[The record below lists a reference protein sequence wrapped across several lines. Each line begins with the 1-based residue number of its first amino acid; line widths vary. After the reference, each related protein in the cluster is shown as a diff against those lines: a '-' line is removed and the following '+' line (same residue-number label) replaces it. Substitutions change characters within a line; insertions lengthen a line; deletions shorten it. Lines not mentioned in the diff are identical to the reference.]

1 MKILFYLLVSG
12 VLLGVQAP
20 KNVTMNG
27 TYNVSYNFFKTERE
41 TVEVANIEISRPITL
56 AQYKRF
62 LETKGKDE
70 QANFQPD
77 FRVLKSKYSSEYSFP
92 TIKWN
97 NYFHSGKFD
106 NYPVL
111 GVTWE
116 NAMNYCEWLN
126 KNSNGDYE
134 YRLPIPK
141 ELLVYFQHFE
151 KKQILT
157 HRSEWTINAYNES
170 FGSILEPFRYD
181 AIETDSP
188 ASKRKTIVYTEKT
201 NTFIRYNYQNCSD
214 EFTSFRIVKALKNT
228 SNENTLFRTPISF

>member
-12 VLLGVQAP
+12 VLLGAQAP
-20 KNVTMNG
+20 KNVIMNG
-27 TYNVSYNFFKTERE
+27 TYNVNYNIITTHKKTIEI
-41 TVEVANIEISRPITL
+41 ANIEISQPITL

-62 LETKGKDE
+62 LETKEKEE
-70 QANFQPD
+70 QANFRPD
-77 FRVLKSKYSSEYSFP
+77 FRFMKSTYSKDYSYP
-92 TIKWN
+92 TITWDD
-97 NYFHSGKFD
+97 YFHSGKFD

-157 HRSEWTINAYNES
+157 HRSEWTISSYE
-170 FGSILEPFRYD
+170 FLSILESYKYNATEIDP
-181 AIETDSP
+181 P
-188 ASKRKTIVYTEKT
+188 VMKRKTIIYTKQ
-201 NTFIRYNYQNCSD
+201 NNNMIRYNYQNCSD
-214 EFTSFRIVKALKNT
+214 EFTSFRIVKALKDT
-228 SNENTLFRTPISF
+228 SHENTLFRTPISF